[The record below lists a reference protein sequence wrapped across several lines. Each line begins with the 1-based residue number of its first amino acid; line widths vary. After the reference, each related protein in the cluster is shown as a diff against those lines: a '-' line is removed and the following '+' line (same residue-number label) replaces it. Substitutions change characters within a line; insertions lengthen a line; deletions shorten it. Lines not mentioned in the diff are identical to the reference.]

1 MSTPFDGPQITSQE
15 VDTWLLATA
24 ERHAA
29 IHLNAAPPWNS
40 HHLHEAFADMSVLFL
55 EAFEEV
61 RVMSEQLREDS
72 QATRSQSRTLQARCA
87 QLLEQS
93 AASMQCLAQ
102 FLPPPPEEIRQ
113 AESEM
118 LDIEDKGR
126 RVGCRTCNIAFR
138 DRTRD
143 DLARVPCPVCG
154 LAGEVISL
162 PIPDTWPTDYAEEA
176 TTK

>member
-61 RVMSEQLREDS
+61 RVVSEQVREES
-72 QATRSQSRTLQARCA
+72 QATRSQSRTLQAHCA
-87 QLLEQS
+87 QLLAQS
-93 AASMQCLAQ
+93 AAAMKRLAQ
-102 FLPPPPEEIRQ
+102 LMPPPPEELRQ
-113 AESEM
+113 AESAM
-118 LDIEDKGR
+118 LGIFKQGQR
-126 RVGCRTCNIAFR
+126 RE
-138 DRTRD
+138 
-143 DLARVPCPVCG
+143 P
-154 LAGEVISL
+154 
-162 PIPDTWPTDYAEEA
+162 
-176 TTK
+176 